1 MAAHT
6 DILDQHE
13 SLGKPFIQSAL
24 FHAAVFGLLI
34 FSSIRY
40 ASNRETFG
48 SATTRAG
55 DIVTVHPSST
65 IPLPSHPGRVN
76 PVANPTESIVPQ
88 FPKPEPKKQIKAP
101 LPDAIPLHSRFP
113 DKPSPHDT
121 SPQRYQPAP
130 MPPNQVPSHE
140 APAANN
146 PMFQKVGAGGVGMGT
161 NSVFGT
167 RFGAYADRV
176 IQLVS
181 EKWQTNGLGGLHA
194 APTAIITFDIQ
205 RDGSVRNVQIAQRS
219 GNGTLDASAQRAV
232 LDAAPFPPLPPGYDK
247 NEANV
252 ELRFQL
258 QR

>member
-1 MAAHT
+1 MAHA
-6 DILDQHE
+6 DILDQRE
-13 SLGKPFIQSAL
+13 SLRKPLVQSAL

-34 FSSIRY
+34 ISSISYTR
-40 ASNRETFG
+40 NRETFG

-55 DIVTVHPSST
+55 DIVTVHAVT

-88 FPKPEPKKQIKAP
+88 ASKPEPKKQMKTP
-101 LPDAIPLHSRFP
+101 LPDAIPLPSRLP
-113 DKPSPHDT
+113 ERVSPRQT

-130 MPPNQVPSHE
+130 PPPNQVYSHE
-140 APAANN
+140 APAANS
-146 PMFQKVGAGGVGMGT
+146 PMFQKPGSGGIGMGE

-181 EKWQTNGLGGLHA
+181 QKWQTGGLGGVRS
-194 APTAIITFDIQ
+194 APTAIITFDIL

-219 GNGTLDASAQRAV
+219 GNGTLDVSAQRAV
-232 LDAAPFPPLPPGYDK
+232 MDAAPFPPLPPGYDR

>member
-1 MAAHT
+1 MAHT
-6 DILDQHE
+6 DILDEQE
-13 SLGKPFIQSAL
+13 SLRLPFVQSAV

-34 FSSIRY
+34 ISSISYTR
-40 ASNRETFG
+40 NRETFG
-48 SATTRAG
+48 SDTTRAG
-55 DIVTVHPSST
+55 DIVQVHTVS

-88 FPKPEPKKQIKAP
+88 APKPEPRKQVKAP
-101 LPDAIPLHSRFP
+101 PPDAIPLHSRFP

-130 MPPNQVPSHE
+130 APPNQVYSHE
-140 APAANN
+140 APAANT
-146 PMFQKVGAGGVGMGT
+146 PMFQKVGAGGIGMGT

-181 EKWQTNGLGGLHA
+181 EKWQTNGLAGLHT
-194 APTAIITFDIQ
+194 APTVIITFDIQ
-205 RDGSVRNVQIAQRS
+205 RDGSVRNVLVAQRS
-219 GNGTLDASAQRAV
+219 GNGTLDVSAQRAV
-232 LDAAPFPPLPPGYDK
+232 MDAAPFPPLPPGYDR

>member
-1 MAAHT
+1 MAHA
-6 DILDQHE
+6 DILDQRE
-13 SLGKPFIQSAL
+13 SLRKPFVQSAL

-34 FSSIRY
+34 ISSISYTR
-40 ASNRETFG
+40 NRETFG

-55 DIVTVHPSST
+55 DIVTVHAVT

-88 FPKPEPKKQIKAP
+88 APKPEAKKQMKTP
-101 LPDAIPLHSRFP
+101 LPDAIPLPSRLP
-113 DKPSPHDT
+113 ERVSPRQS

-130 MPPNQVPSHE
+130 APPNQVYSPD
-140 APAANN
+140 APAANS
-146 PMFQKVGAGGVGMGT
+146 PVFQKVGANGVDMGA
-161 NSVFGT
+161 NSVFGS

-181 EKWQTNGLGGLHA
+181 EKWQTNGLGGLRS
-194 APTAIITFDIQ
+194 APTAVITFVIQ

-219 GNGTLDASAQRAV
+219 GNSTLDASAQRAIM
-232 LDAAPFPPLPPGYDK
+232 DASPFPPLPPGYDK
-247 NEANV
+247 SEANV
-252 ELRFQL
+252 ELRFQP

>member
-1 MAAHT
+1 MAGHT
-6 DILDQHE
+6 DILDQQE
-13 SLGKPFIQSAL
+13 SLRKPFIQSAM

-34 FSSIRY
+34 VSSVSYTR
-40 ASNRETFG
+40 NRETFG
-48 SATTRAG
+48 SATTRSG
-55 DIVTVHPSST
+55 DVVTVHPVS

-88 FPKPEPKKQIKAP
+88 APVSETKKQIKTP
-101 LPDAIPLHSRFP
+101 EPDAIPLHARLP
-113 DKPSPHDT
+113 EKISPRQM
-121 SPQRYQPAP
+121 SPQRFQPAP
-130 MPPNQVPSHE
+130 PPPNQVYSHE
-140 APAANN
+140 PPAANS
-146 PMFQKVGAGGVGMGT
+146 PMFQKAGSNGIGMGE

-181 EKWQTNGLGGLHA
+181 EKWQTSGLSGLHS
-194 APTAIITFDIQ
+194 APTAIITFDIL

-219 GNGTLDASAQRAV
+219 GNSTLDSSAQRAV
-232 LDAAPFPPLPPGYDK
+232 MDAAPFPPLPPGYDR

-252 ELRFQL
+252 ELRFQP

>member
-6 DILDQHE
+6 DILDQRE
-13 SLGKPFIQSAL
+13 SLRKPFVQSAL

-34 FSSIRY
+34 VSSLSYTR
-40 ASNRETFG
+40 SRETFG

-55 DIVTVHPSST
+55 DVVTVHAVT
-65 IPLPSHPGRVN
+65 IPLPSRQGRVN

-88 FPKPEPKKQIKAP
+88 APQPEPKKQLKAP
-101 LPDAIPLHSRFP
+101 QPDAIPLHARLP
-113 DKPSPHDT
+113 DQPSPRQT

-130 MPPNQVPSHE
+130 APPNQVFSHE
-140 APAANN
+140 APAANT
-146 PMFQKVGAGGVGMGT
+146 PMFQKPGAGGIGMGE

-176 IQLVS
+176 VQLVS
-181 EKWQTNGLGGLHA
+181 EKWRTNGLAGMHS
-194 APTAIITFDIQ
+194 APTVIVTFDIM

-219 GNGTLDASAQRAV
+219 GNGTLDVSAQRAV
-232 LDAAPFPPLPPGYDK
+232 MDAAPFPPLPPGYDR

>member
-6 DILDQHE
+6 DILDQRE
-13 SLGKPFIQSAL
+13 SLRRPFIQSAL
-24 FHAAVFGLLI
+24 FHAAVFGALI
-34 FSSIRY
+34 VSSVSYTR
-40 ASNRETFG
+40 NRETFG
-48 SATTRAG
+48 SPTTRAG
-55 DIVTVHPSST
+55 DVVTVHTVS

-88 FPKPEPKKQIKAP
+88 APVPEPKKQVKAP
-101 LPDAIPLHSRFP
+101 ERDAVPLHARLP
-113 DKPSPHDT
+113 EKISPRQM
-121 SPQRYQPAP
+121 SPQRFQPAP
-130 MPPNQVPSHE
+130 PPPNQVYSHE
-140 APAANN
+140 APAANS
-146 PMFQKVGAGGVGMGT
+146 PMFQKPGAGGIGMGE

-181 EKWQTNGLGGLHA
+181 EKWQTNGLGGMHS
-194 APTAIITFDIQ
+194 APAVIVTFDIL

-219 GNGTLDASAQRAV
+219 GNGTLDTSVQRAV
-232 LDAAPFPPLPPGYDK
+232 IDAAPFPPLPQGYER
-247 NEANV
+247 NEATV